1 MARFKISTQRAIFK
15 RARKNLKLP
24 KLAVLFRRATSEFRF
39 YAYARF
45 LTIPPLILGDLLRPC
60 SRPGAP
66 MVAHGRPWSRAWRS
80 WERKEK
86 VRKNPRKI
94 NKKHMKTNENQWK
107 PMKTN
112 EKFAPAAPCQKFSK
126 SLIKIYFKFS
136 NSLGNRM
143 IEMAR
148 RNKTP
153 SFGACVAEN
162 HQ

>member
-1 MARFKISTQRAIFK
+1 
-15 RARKNLKLP
+15 
-24 KLAVLFRRATSEFRF
+24 
-39 YAYARF
+39 
-45 LTIPPLILGDLLRPC
+45 
-60 SRPGAP
+60 
-66 MVAHGRPWSRAWRS
+66 
-80 WERKEK
+80 
-86 VRKNPRKI
+86 
-94 NKKHMKTNENQWK
+94 
-107 PMKTN
+107 MKTN

-136 NSLGNRM
+136 NSLGDRM